1 MMELKPPLLFPC
13 CASLTHVRLVSLI
26 RENKCLRLPTCNSIL
41 CVRARVSACSVC
53 ERAPVSVWEA
63 ISLDSPLY
71 NLSLLAQNAA
81 WTGRSANCS
90 WSESGEHLARL
101 TEVWTADEQRGKI
114 IDYLINSQ
122 IIACKQGRITTGGTA
137 PLRRW
142 SFLVLHP
149 PSGDPP
155 ASCLMNPSHE
165 ITKWE
170 RDRECEREFLH
181 LYVDARHLAAHL
193 HFRERVL
200 TLNLDSTG
208 VD

>member
-26 RENKCLRLPTCNSIL
+26 RENKCSRLPTCNSVT
-41 CVRARVSACSVC
+41 CVRARLRMQCVRACARVC
-53 ERAPVSVWEA
+53 VGSYLTWF
-63 ISLDSPLY
+63 PLR
-71 NLSLLAQNAA
+71 AQNVA

-90 WSESGEHLARL
+90 WSESGERLACL
-101 TEVWTADEQRGKI
+101 TEVWTGDEQRGKI
-114 IDYLINSQ
+114 IDYLINFQ
-122 IIACKQGRITTGGTA
+122 IIACKQGRITTGGMA
-137 PLRRW
+137 ALRRW

-155 ASCLMNPSHE
+155 ASCLKNPSHE